1 MKYPKLTIKGQAKP
15 KGSVVPFYT
24 KGGLRVR
31 PSSKYTS
38 EWMKLAKK
46 EIKRLW
52 KGPLITGPIELD
64 ITFLLSKPKTTT
76 RKFATGRF
84 DGDGDKL
91 DRAGWD
97 AMTGT
102 VYVDDSQVVK
112 WAVFKG
118 YAEDCKPRVIIIVRD
133 YEGA

>member
-1 MKYPKLTIKGQAKP
+1 VKYPKLIIKGQARP

-31 PSSKYTS
+31 PSSKYTA
-38 EWMKLAKK
+38 EWMTFSKK

-52 KGPLITGPIELD
+52 KGPLITGPVELD
-64 ITFLLSKPKTTT
+64 ITFLLLKPKTTT
-76 RKFATGRF
+76 RKHAIGRF
-84 DGDGDKL
+84 DGDLDKL
-91 DRAGWD
+91 YRGVLD

-112 WAVFKG
+112 LSGFKG
-118 YAEDCKPRVIIIVRD
+118 YAEEDKPIVIILIKD
-133 YEGA
+133 YE